1 MTRLLLPL
9 LLILAGALPAHAW
22 GKTGHRVTA
31 AVAQTY
37 LSQTADSA
45 VKDILSLCY
54 DPEGHDVF
62 RRDATARRRCDH
74 GPGEI
79 PHHRA
84 GP

>member
-37 LSQTADSA
+37 LSQTADRA
-45 VKDILSLCY
+45 V
-54 DPEGHDVF
+54 DVF